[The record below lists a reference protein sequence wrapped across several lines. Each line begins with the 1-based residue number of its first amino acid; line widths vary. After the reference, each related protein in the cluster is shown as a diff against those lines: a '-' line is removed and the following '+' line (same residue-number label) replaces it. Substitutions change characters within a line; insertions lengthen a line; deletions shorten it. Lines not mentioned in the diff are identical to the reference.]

1 MDELASKKVVV
12 LLIGRSG
19 QLGSRIDDYLRG
31 LGHKVVSPK
40 RLNFSNSAK
49 YRNNI
54 DVDSTFDSLEWD
66 IVVNAS
72 SPRAVLANRD
82 VQGARGWS
90 SRHAEVLNLLSER
103 SNLGR
108 GVYLS
113 STHVYGTRLEGL
125 VHESHL
131 PQFLSGYGEMHRNLE
146 SRLLESKGWVVF
158 RLSNVFGPPGRL
170 GNMDVTLFTHSIVKS
185 LVISSHATV
194 KANPGIRRD
203 FLDASTIAEA
213 INWSITADIP
223 VPTALN
229 LASGSSVTLEEWATF
244 ISREFSTLNKDARI
258 SFNLIPKETTSYDI
272 CIDKIRK
279 LGFAASSQKSRELRM
294 LISYFSDQEM
304 R

>member
-82 VQGARGWS
+82 VQGAIGWS

-103 SNLGR
+103 SN
-108 GVYLS
+108 
-113 STHVYGTRLEGL
+113 
-125 VHESHL
+125 
-131 PQFLSGYGEMHRNLE
+131 
-146 SRLLESKGWVVF
+146 
-158 RLSNVFGPPGRL
+158 
-170 GNMDVTLFTHSIVKS
+170 
-185 LVISSHATV
+185 
-194 KANPGIRRD
+194 
-203 FLDASTIAEA
+203 
-213 INWSITADIP
+213 
-223 VPTALN
+223 
-229 LASGSSVTLEEWATF
+229 
-244 ISREFSTLNKDARI
+244 
-258 SFNLIPKETTSYDI
+258 
-272 CIDKIRK
+272 
-279 LGFAASSQKSRELRM
+279 
-294 LISYFSDQEM
+294 
-304 R
+304 

>member
-12 LLIGRSG
+12 LLIGRTG

-40 RLNFSNSAK
+40 RLSLSNSAK
-49 YRNNI
+49 FRTNI
-54 DVDSTFDSLEWD
+54 DLDYTLGSLEWD

-72 SPRAVLANRD
+72 SPRAVLADRD
-82 VQGARGWS
+82 AQGALDWS
-90 SRHAEVLNLLSER
+90 SRHAEVLNLLSEK

-125 VHESHL
+125 VHESQV
-131 PQFLSGYGEMHRNLE
+131 PQFLSSYGEMHRNLE
-146 SRLLESKGWVVF
+146 SRLLESQGWVVF

-170 GNMDVTLFTHSIVKS
+170 GNLDETLFTHSIVKS
-185 LVISSHATV
+185 LVSSGHATV
-194 KANPGIRRD
+194 MANPGIRRD
-203 FLDASTIAEA
+203 FLDASTTAEA

-223 VPTALN
+223 EPTALN

-244 ISREFSTLNKDARI
+244 ISREFSNVNKPARI
-258 SFNLIPKETTSYDI
+258 RFNLLPKETTSFEI
-272 CIDKIRK
+272 SIEKIRK
-279 LGFAASSQKSRELRM
+279 LGFVAPCQKSRELRM
-294 LISYFSDQEM
+294 LIAYFSSQEM